1 MQSLGLEEKHWQK
14 WNLYLSSPKNLRNNQ
29 SLTNADYRIK
39 SNLQIKT
46 KINKKQCKSNIVHE
60 NRKTWAKQVP
70 GELTRGMVKESVRER
85 DSRVEAVLNG
95 EHEIERNRKTR
106 KHVLEDQSLVLQF
119 LPLRH
124 CEWGPPITTETHHS
138 SSSATDVH
146 VFHCCLLALLLVLLI
161 TRHSCW
167 VSKSNIVRAET
178 WDHTRIELCRKEPF
192 GFGFALLVM
201 LQLINT

>member
-124 CEWGPPITTETHHS
+124 CEWRPPTIPITQTHQSSS
-138 SSSATDVH
+138 SSSATAVVH
-146 VFHCCLLALLLVLLI
+146 VFHYSYLVLLLLTTT
-161 TRHSCW
+161 TRQHSFCCW

-178 WDHTRIELCRKEPF
+178 SWDHTQVALCR
-192 GFGFALLVM
+192 
-201 LQLINT
+201 NH